1 MSDSKLHLMSFAPV
15 PDTKT
20 TVHVV
25 GLPDSLRDALFTLM
39 PPRKEGGY
47 LNTKVLKDDLRCWLD
62 RAVELNPVRP
72 NVHTDS
78 WLIALAPI
86 DLAKLCNVIAVWIS
100 SRKDIDTQS
109 PAYRKVMGMLH
120 PETFEEA
127 VRGEEIRLFSGD
139 GRPTGRLTFPAFSAQ
154 VADAIADIPLE
165 LANGMVE
172 NFSRVSRGNGNVYEL
187 ISDIHWH
194 KEDPWAF
201 ALRFHVETL
210 PVGRKARLNMD
221 VAVRR
226 FIGKPWQDDPFLKHD
241 VNAYVRTEGGTLR
254 VVPYGYDKQKR
265 DLAWDPAALANYE
278 FASGTG
284 LPAVR
289 EYLEDMGRYARDGS
303 QPQILSP
310 YAMTASWASKPS
322 VASGASVIDKAMFF
336 EAVAARLKDIA
347 EPVGAL
353 DSLQLT
359 HLKASIE
366 EPRQADWDKD
376 PVSARARQE
385 TWGRANRARLAHC
398 TGRDRAVFQLIGNQ
412 DDARLLDMA
421 RAEISRF
428 LGGEGAVDGFEVEID
443 NIPANDLLNRMENTG
458 DSQAKIRWRKVAA
471 ALPEATDPTACIV
484 VLPGA
489 ESYKPKGKDDG
500 GDPKRALR
508 IAFAKTGRLTQFIE
522 PEDSKDSP
530 EIRARVAVRDL
541 MRQLGFVPEPARNS
555 RGIDTSIPAIG
566 LKVYNSG
573 NGKARASFPYCVR
586 QDMRSGA
593 VTVYCPLLPDG
604 SLPYWRALIE
614 FARLSGSEG
623 FPDSCKRANG
633 MALKRML
640 HGIVRATGDRPELLL
655 VNSYGRIRQRDWW
668 PVGVPAVHE
677 VSDVGADPRLVAARA
692 LDLDRLLHPVLEGIV
707 ELHDLAA
714 GDQAVRLDLGEHG
727 EAGGGAHAGQADV
740 QLALG
745 EDLRVDAAGI
755 ERQALRLVD
764 GDGVGEL
771 ERDLGIGT
779 HDGGLDPVDGPALIV
794 HLDDGLGLVD
804 LPSVP
809 LDADLLVHPV
819 ELDRHGV
826 RGRVGDGALRAV
838 DVTLLRAVH
847 ERHHAGAAA
856 QDDPLRRHLV
866 AV

>member
-109 PAYRKVMGMLH
+109 PAYCKVMGMLH

-127 VRGEEIRLFSGD
+127 VHGEETCLFSGD

-289 EYLEDMGRYARDGS
+289 EYLEGMGRYARDGS

-376 PVSARARQE
+376 PVGARARQE
-385 TWGRANRARLAHC
+385 AWGRANRARLARC
-398 TGRDRAVFQLIGNQ
+398 TGREDPLAQ
-412 DDARLLDMA
+412 
-421 RAEISRF
+421 SR
-428 LGGEGAVDGFEVEID
+428 
-443 NIPANDLLNRMENTG
+443 R
-458 DSQAKIRWRKVAA
+458 
-471 ALPEATDPTACIV
+471 
-484 VLPGA
+484 
-489 ESYKPKGKDDG
+489 
-500 GDPKRALR
+500 
-508 IAFAKTGRLTQFIE
+508 
-522 PEDSKDSP
+522 
-530 EIRARVAVRDL
+530 
-541 MRQLGFVPEPARNS
+541 
-555 RGIDTSIPAIG
+555 
-566 LKVYNSG
+566 
-573 NGKARASFPYCVR
+573 RASR
-586 QDMRSGA
+586 
-593 VTVYCPLLPDG
+593 
-604 SLPYWRALIE
+604 
-614 FARLSGSEG
+614 
-623 FPDSCKRANG
+623 
-633 MALKRML
+633 
-640 HGIVRATGDRPELLL
+640 GDRPDRVHSGPAGRRELQAQGQRRRRRPQARPAHRVRENRAPDPIHRTRGLE
-655 VNSYGRIRQRDWW
+655 GRSRDPRSRRRPRPHAPARFRTRTGTQFARHRYLDPGDRVEGLQLRQRQ
-668 PVGVPAVHE
+668 
-677 VSDVGADPRLVAARA
+677 GA
-692 LDLDRLLHPVLEGIV
+692 
-707 ELHDLAA
+707 
-714 GDQAVRLDLGEHG
+714 
-727 EAGGGAHAGQADV
+727 
-740 QLALG
+740 
-745 EDLRVDAAGI
+745 
-755 ERQALRLVD
+755 
-764 GDGVGEL
+764 GEL
-771 ERDLGIGT
+771 
-779 HDGGLDPVDGPALIV
+779 P
-794 HLDDGLGLVD
+794 
-804 LPSVP
+804 
-809 LDADLLVHPV
+809 
-819 ELDRHGV
+819 
-826 RGRVGDGALRAV
+826 
-838 DVTLLRAVH
+838 LLRPTGH
-847 ERHHAGAAA
+847 EKRCRHRVL
-856 QDDPLRRHLV
+856 PPPT
-866 AV
+866 

>member
-109 PAYRKVMGMLH
+109 PAFRKVMGMLH

-127 VRGEEIRLFSGD
+127 VRGEEICLFSGD
-139 GRPTGRLTFPAFSAQ
+139 GRPAGGLTFPAFSAQ

-172 NFSRVSRGNGNVYEL
+172 NFSSVSRGNGNVYEL

-336 EAVAARLKDIA
+336 EAAAARLKDIA

-359 HLKASIE
+359 QYR
-366 EPRQADWDKD
+366 RQPGED
-376 PVSARARQE
+376 P
-385 TWGRANRARLAHC
+385 LA
-398 TGRDRAVFQLIGNQ
+398 Q
-412 DDARLLDMA
+412 
-421 RAEISRF
+421 SR
-428 LGGEGAVDGFEVEID
+428 
-443 NIPANDLLNRMENTG
+443 R
-458 DSQAKIRWRKVAA
+458 
-471 ALPEATDPTACIV
+471 
-484 VLPGA
+484 
-489 ESYKPKGKDDG
+489 
-500 GDPKRALR
+500 
-508 IAFAKTGRLTQFIE
+508 
-522 PEDSKDSP
+522 
-530 EIRARVAVRDL
+530 
-541 MRQLGFVPEPARNS
+541 
-555 RGIDTSIPAIG
+555 
-566 LKVYNSG
+566 
-573 NGKARASFPYCVR
+573 RASR
-586 QDMRSGA
+586 
-593 VTVYCPLLPDG
+593 
-604 SLPYWRALIE
+604 
-614 FARLSGSEG
+614 
-623 FPDSCKRANG
+623 
-633 MALKRML
+633 
-640 HGIVRATGDRPELLL
+640 GDRPDRVHSGPAGRRELQAQGQRRRRRPQARPAHRVRENRAPDPIHRTRGLEGQSRDPRARRRPRPHAPARFRTRTGTQFARHRYL
-655 VNSYGRIRQRDWW
+655 DPGDRVEGLQLRQRQ
-668 PVGVPAVHE
+668 
-677 VSDVGADPRLVAARA
+677 GA
-692 LDLDRLLHPVLEGIV
+692 
-707 ELHDLAA
+707 
-714 GDQAVRLDLGEHG
+714 
-727 EAGGGAHAGQADV
+727 
-740 QLALG
+740 
-745 EDLRVDAAGI
+745 
-755 ERQALRLVD
+755 
-764 GDGVGEL
+764 GEL
-771 ERDLGIGT
+771 
-779 HDGGLDPVDGPALIV
+779 P
-794 HLDDGLGLVD
+794 
-804 LPSVP
+804 
-809 LDADLLVHPV
+809 
-819 ELDRHGV
+819 
-826 RGRVGDGALRAV
+826 
-838 DVTLLRAVH
+838 LLRPTGH
-847 ERHHAGAAA
+847 EKRCRHRVL
-856 QDDPLRRHLV
+856 PPPT
-866 AV
+866 

>member
-127 VRGEEIRLFSGD
+127 VRGEEICLFSGD
-139 GRPTGRLTFPAFSAQ
+139 GRPAGGLTFPAFSAQ
-154 VADAIADIPLE
+154 VADVIAGIPLE

-385 TWGRANRARLAHC
+385 AWGRANRARLARC

-428 LGGEGAVDGFEVEID
+428 LGGEGAVDDFEVEID

-458 DSQAKIRWRKVAA
+458 DSQAKIRWRK
-471 ALPEATDPTACIV
+471 
-484 VLPGA
+484 
-489 ESYKPKGKDDG
+489 
-500 GDPKRALR
+500 
-508 IAFAKTGRLTQFIE
+508 
-522 PEDSKDSP
+522 
-530 EIRARVAVRDL
+530 VAVRDL

-655 VNSYGRIRQRDWW
+655 INSYGRIRQRDWW
-668 PVGVPAVHE
+668 PGISDSGLESGPLSYGPTGYEEPLGLAGSKLRILRIRSGLNGEIPDWFTDE
-677 VSDVGADPRLVAARA
+677 VAAGGADDGTVPNRRDKQGLFKMDGYFLALAPRPGDAQYKWSARGSKYDSPTAAFCEKTINEYC
-692 LDLDRLLHPVLEGIV
+692 LLSPG
-707 ELHDLAA
+707 
-714 GDQAVRLDLGEHG
+714 G
-727 EAGGGAHAGQADV
+727 EAEALASVKYAEALRGCMV
-740 QLALG
+740 QLYKN
-745 EDLRVDAAGI
+745 DMRVNLPAPLHLAEQVEEYIWDW
-755 ERQALRLVD
+755 
-764 GDGVGEL
+764 EL
-771 ERDLGIGT
+771 T
-779 HDGGLDPVDGPALIV
+779 
-794 HLDDGLGLVD
+794 
-804 LPSVP
+804 
-809 LDADLLVHPV
+809 
-819 ELDRHGV
+819 
-826 RGRVGDGALRAV
+826 GRR
-838 DVTLLRAVH
+838 
-847 ERHHAGAAA
+847 
-856 QDDPLRRHLV
+856 
-866 AV
+866 

>member
-1 MSDSKLHLMSFAPV
+1 
-15 PDTKT
+15 
-20 TVHVV
+20 
-25 GLPDSLRDALFTLM
+25 
-39 PPRKEGGY
+39 
-47 LNTKVLKDDLRCWLD
+47 
-62 RAVELNPVRP
+62 
-72 NVHTDS
+72 
-78 WLIALAPI
+78 
-86 DLAKLCNVIAVWIS
+86 
-100 SRKDIDTQS
+100 
-109 PAYRKVMGMLH
+109 
-120 PETFEEA
+120 
-127 VRGEEIRLFSGD
+127 
-139 GRPTGRLTFPAFSAQ
+139 
-154 VADAIADIPLE
+154 
-165 LANGMVE
+165 
-172 NFSRVSRGNGNVYEL
+172 
-187 ISDIHWH
+187 
-194 KEDPWAF
+194 
-201 ALRFHVETL
+201 
-210 PVGRKARLNMD
+210 MD

-385 TWGRANRARLAHC
+385 AWGRANRARLARC

-530 EIRARVAVRDL
+530 EIRACVAVRDL

-668 PVGVPAVHE
+668 PGISDSGLESGPLSYGPTGYEEPLGLAGSKLRILRIRSGLNGEVPDWFTDE
-677 VSDVGADPRLVAARA
+677 VAAGGADDGTVPNRRDKQGLFKMDGYFLALAPRPGDAQYKWSARGSKYDSPTAAFCEKTINEYC
-692 LDLDRLLHPVLEGIV
+692 LLSPG
-707 ELHDLAA
+707 
-714 GDQAVRLDLGEHG
+714 G
-727 EAGGGAHAGQADV
+727 EAEALASVKYAEALRGCMVQLYKNDMRVNLPAPLHLAGQVEEYIWDW
-740 QLALG
+740 
-745 EDLRVDAAGI
+745 
-755 ERQALRLVD
+755 
-764 GDGVGEL
+764 EL
-771 ERDLGIGT
+771 T
-779 HDGGLDPVDGPALIV
+779 
-794 HLDDGLGLVD
+794 
-804 LPSVP
+804 
-809 LDADLLVHPV
+809 
-819 ELDRHGV
+819 
-826 RGRVGDGALRAV
+826 GRR
-838 DVTLLRAVH
+838 
-847 ERHHAGAAA
+847 
-856 QDDPLRRHLV
+856 
-866 AV
+866 

>member
-15 PDTKT
+15 PDAKT

-127 VRGEEIRLFSGD
+127 VRGEEICLFSGD
-139 GRPTGRLTFPAFSAQ
+139 GRPTGGLTFPAFSAQ

-221 VAVRR
+221 VAIRR

-241 VNAYVRTEGGTLR
+241 VNA
-254 VVPYGYDKQKR
+254 
-265 DLAWDPAALANYE
+265 
-278 FASGTG
+278 
-284 LPAVR
+284 
-289 EYLEDMGRYARDGS
+289 YARDGS

-376 PVSARARQE
+376 PVSARARQDA
-385 TWGRANRARLAHC
+385 WGRANRARLARC

-428 LGGEGAVDGFEVEID
+428 LGGEG
-443 NIPANDLLNRMENTG
+443 P
-458 DSQAKIRWRKVAA
+458 S
-471 ALPEATDPTACIV
+471 TASRSRSIT
-484 VLPGA
+484 
-489 ESYKPKGKDDG
+489 S
-500 GDPKRALR
+500 
-508 IAFAKTGRLTQFIE
+508 
-522 PEDSKDSP
+522 
-530 EIRARVAVRDL
+530 
-541 MRQLGFVPEPARNS
+541 RQT
-555 RGIDTSIPAIG
+555 TS
-566 LKVYNSG
+566 
-573 NGKARASFPYCVR
+573 
-586 QDMRSGA
+586 
-593 VTVYCPLLPDG
+593 
-604 SLPYWRALIE
+604 
-614 FARLSGSEG
+614 
-623 FPDSCKRANG
+623 
-633 MALKRML
+633 
-640 HGIVRATGDRPELLL
+640 
-655 VNSYGRIRQRDWW
+655 
-668 PVGVPAVHE
+668 
-677 VSDVGADPRLVAARA
+677 
-692 LDLDRLLHPVLEGIV
+692 
-707 ELHDLAA
+707 
-714 GDQAVRLDLGEHG
+714 
-727 EAGGGAHAGQADV
+727 
-740 QLALG
+740 
-745 EDLRVDAAGI
+745 
-755 ERQALRLVD
+755 
-764 GDGVGEL
+764 
-771 ERDLGIGT
+771 
-779 HDGGLDPVDGPALIV
+779 
-794 HLDDGLGLVD
+794 
-804 LPSVP
+804 
-809 LDADLLVHPV
+809 
-819 ELDRHGV
+819 
-826 RGRVGDGALRAV
+826 
-838 DVTLLRAVH
+838 
-847 ERHHAGAAA
+847 
-856 QDDPLRRHLV
+856 
-866 AV
+866 

>member
-127 VRGEEIRLFSGD
+127 VRGEEICLFSGD

-366 EPRQADWDKD
+366 EPRQADWDKVPD
-376 PVSARARQE
+376 WFTDEVAAGGADDGTVPNRRDKQGLFKMDGYFLALAPRPGDAQYKWSARGSKYDSPTAAFCEKTINEYCLLSPGGEAEALASVKYAEALRGCMVQLYKNDMRVNLPAPLHLAE
-385 TWGRANRARLAHC
+385 QVEEYIWDWGL
-398 TGRDRAVFQLIGNQ
+398 TGRR
-412 DDARLLDMA
+412 
-421 RAEISRF
+421 
-428 LGGEGAVDGFEVEID
+428 
-443 NIPANDLLNRMENTG
+443 
-458 DSQAKIRWRKVAA
+458 
-471 ALPEATDPTACIV
+471 
-484 VLPGA
+484 
-489 ESYKPKGKDDG
+489 
-500 GDPKRALR
+500 
-508 IAFAKTGRLTQFIE
+508 
-522 PEDSKDSP
+522 
-530 EIRARVAVRDL
+530 
-541 MRQLGFVPEPARNS
+541 
-555 RGIDTSIPAIG
+555 
-566 LKVYNSG
+566 
-573 NGKARASFPYCVR
+573 
-586 QDMRSGA
+586 
-593 VTVYCPLLPDG
+593 
-604 SLPYWRALIE
+604 
-614 FARLSGSEG
+614 
-623 FPDSCKRANG
+623 
-633 MALKRML
+633 
-640 HGIVRATGDRPELLL
+640 
-655 VNSYGRIRQRDWW
+655 
-668 PVGVPAVHE
+668 
-677 VSDVGADPRLVAARA
+677 
-692 LDLDRLLHPVLEGIV
+692 
-707 ELHDLAA
+707 
-714 GDQAVRLDLGEHG
+714 
-727 EAGGGAHAGQADV
+727 
-740 QLALG
+740 
-745 EDLRVDAAGI
+745 
-755 ERQALRLVD
+755 
-764 GDGVGEL
+764 
-771 ERDLGIGT
+771 
-779 HDGGLDPVDGPALIV
+779 
-794 HLDDGLGLVD
+794 
-804 LPSVP
+804 
-809 LDADLLVHPV
+809 
-819 ELDRHGV
+819 
-826 RGRVGDGALRAV
+826 
-838 DVTLLRAVH
+838 
-847 ERHHAGAAA
+847 
-856 QDDPLRRHLV
+856 
-866 AV
+866 

>member
-127 VRGEEIRLFSGD
+127 VRVEETCLFSGD
-139 GRPTGRLTFPAFSAQ
+139 GRPTGGLTFPAFSAQ
-154 VADAIADIPLE
+154 VADVIAGIPLE
-165 LANGMVE
+165 LANSMVE

-385 TWGRANRARLAHC
+385 AWGRANRARLARC

-530 EIRARVAVRDL
+530 EIRARRRPRPHA
-541 MRQLGFVPEPARNS
+541 PARF
-555 RGIDTSIPAIG
+555 RTRTGTQFARHRHLDPGDRVEG
-566 LKVYNSG
+566 LQL
-573 NGKARASFPYCVR
+573 R
-586 QDMRSGA
+586 QRQGA
-593 VTVYCPLLPDG
+593 GELPLLRPTG
-604 SLPYWRALIE
+604 HEKRCRHRVLP
-614 FARLSGSEG
+614 
-623 FPDSCKRANG
+623 PP
-633 MALKRML
+633 
-640 HGIVRATGDRPELLL
+640 T
-655 VNSYGRIRQRDWW
+655 
-668 PVGVPAVHE
+668 
-677 VSDVGADPRLVAARA
+677 
-692 LDLDRLLHPVLEGIV
+692 
-707 ELHDLAA
+707 
-714 GDQAVRLDLGEHG
+714 
-727 EAGGGAHAGQADV
+727 
-740 QLALG
+740 
-745 EDLRVDAAGI
+745 
-755 ERQALRLVD
+755 
-764 GDGVGEL
+764 
-771 ERDLGIGT
+771 
-779 HDGGLDPVDGPALIV
+779 
-794 HLDDGLGLVD
+794 
-804 LPSVP
+804 
-809 LDADLLVHPV
+809 
-819 ELDRHGV
+819 
-826 RGRVGDGALRAV
+826 
-838 DVTLLRAVH
+838 
-847 ERHHAGAAA
+847 
-856 QDDPLRRHLV
+856 
-866 AV
+866 

>member
-109 PAYRKVMGMLH
+109 PAYCKVMGMLH

-127 VRGEEIRLFSGD
+127 VHGEETCLFSGD
-139 GRPTGRLTFPAFSAQ
+139 GRPAGGLTFPAFSAQ
-154 VADAIADIPLE
+154 VADAIAGIPLE

-289 EYLEDMGRYARDGS
+289 EYLEGMGRYARDGS

-376 PVSARARQE
+376 PVGAR
-385 TWGRANRARLAHC
+385 G
-398 TGRDRAVFQLIGNQ
+398 TG
-412 DDARLLDMA
+412 
-421 RAEISRF
+421 
-428 LGGEGAVDGFEVEID
+428 
-443 NIPANDLLNRMENTG
+443 
-458 DSQAKIRWRKVAA
+458 
-471 ALPEATDPTACIV
+471 
-484 VLPGA
+484 
-489 ESYKPKGKDDG
+489 
-500 GDPKRALR
+500 
-508 IAFAKTGRLTQFIE
+508 
-522 PEDSKDSP
+522 
-530 EIRARVAVRDL
+530 
-541 MRQLGFVPEPARNS
+541 
-555 RGIDTSIPAIG
+555 
-566 LKVYNSG
+566 
-573 NGKARASFPYCVR
+573 PY
-586 QDMRSGA
+586 S
-593 VTVYCPLLPDG
+593 
-604 SLPYWRALIE
+604 S
-614 FARLSGSEG
+614 
-623 FPDSCKRANG
+623 
-633 MALKRML
+633 
-640 HGIVRATGDRPELLL
+640 
-655 VNSYGRIRQRDWW
+655 
-668 PVGVPAVHE
+668 
-677 VSDVGADPRLVAARA
+677 
-692 LDLDRLLHPVLEGIV
+692 
-707 ELHDLAA
+707 
-714 GDQAVRLDLGEHG
+714 
-727 EAGGGAHAGQADV
+727 
-740 QLALG
+740 
-745 EDLRVDAAGI
+745 
-755 ERQALRLVD
+755 
-764 GDGVGEL
+764 
-771 ERDLGIGT
+771 
-779 HDGGLDPVDGPALIV
+779 
-794 HLDDGLGLVD
+794 
-804 LPSVP
+804 
-809 LDADLLVHPV
+809 
-819 ELDRHGV
+819 
-826 RGRVGDGALRAV
+826 
-838 DVTLLRAVH
+838 
-847 ERHHAGAAA
+847 
-856 QDDPLRRHLV
+856 
-866 AV
+866 

>member
-109 PAYRKVMGMLH
+109 PAYCKVMGMLH

-127 VRGEEIRLFSGD
+127 VRGEETCLFSGD

-289 EYLEDMGRYARDGS
+289 EYLEGMGRYARDGS

-385 TWGRANRARLAHC
+385 AWGRANRARLARC

-458 DSQAKIRWRKVAA
+458 DSQAKIRCA
-471 ALPEATDPTACIV
+471 
-484 VLPGA
+484 
-489 ESYKPKGKDDG
+489 
-500 GDPKRALR
+500 
-508 IAFAKTGRLTQFIE
+508 
-522 PEDSKDSP
+522 
-530 EIRARVAVRDL
+530 
-541 MRQLGFVPEPARNS
+541 S
-555 RGIDTSIPAIG
+555 R
-566 LKVYNSG
+566 
-573 NGKARASFPYCVR
+573 
-586 QDMRSGA
+586 
-593 VTVYCPLLPDG
+593 
-604 SLPYWRALIE
+604 
-614 FARLSGSEG
+614 
-623 FPDSCKRANG
+623 
-633 MALKRML
+633 
-640 HGIVRATGDRPELLL
+640 GDRPDRVHSGPAGRRELQAQGQRRRRRPQARPAHRVRENRAPDPIHRTRGLEGQ
-655 VNSYGRIRQRDWW
+655 SRDPRGRRRPRPHSPARFRTRTGTQFARHRYLDPGDRVEGLQLRQRQ
-668 PVGVPAVHE
+668 
-677 VSDVGADPRLVAARA
+677 GA
-692 LDLDRLLHPVLEGIV
+692 
-707 ELHDLAA
+707 
-714 GDQAVRLDLGEHG
+714 
-727 EAGGGAHAGQADV
+727 
-740 QLALG
+740 
-745 EDLRVDAAGI
+745 
-755 ERQALRLVD
+755 
-764 GDGVGEL
+764 GEL
-771 ERDLGIGT
+771 
-779 HDGGLDPVDGPALIV
+779 P
-794 HLDDGLGLVD
+794 
-804 LPSVP
+804 
-809 LDADLLVHPV
+809 
-819 ELDRHGV
+819 
-826 RGRVGDGALRAV
+826 
-838 DVTLLRAVH
+838 LLRPTGH
-847 ERHHAGAAA
+847 EKRCRHRVLS
-856 QDDPLRRHLV
+856 PPT
-866 AV
+866 

>member
-127 VRGEEIRLFSGD
+127 VRGEEICLFSGD

-530 EIRARVAVRDL
+530 EIRARVAVRGL

-668 PVGVPAVHE
+668 PGISDSGLESGPLSYGPTGYEEPLGLAGSKLRILRIRSGLNGEVPDWFTDE
-677 VSDVGADPRLVAARA
+677 VAAGGADDGTVPNRRDKQGLFKMDGYFLALAPRPGDAQYKWSARGSKYDSPTAAFCEKTINEYC
-692 LDLDRLLHPVLEGIV
+692 LLSPG
-707 ELHDLAA
+707 
-714 GDQAVRLDLGEHG
+714 G
-727 EAGGGAHAGQADV
+727 EAEALASVKYAEALRGCMV
-740 QLALG
+740 QLYKN
-745 EDLRVDAAGI
+745 DMRVNLPAPLHLAEQVEEYIWDW
-755 ERQALRLVD
+755 
-764 GDGVGEL
+764 EL
-771 ERDLGIGT
+771 T
-779 HDGGLDPVDGPALIV
+779 
-794 HLDDGLGLVD
+794 
-804 LPSVP
+804 
-809 LDADLLVHPV
+809 
-819 ELDRHGV
+819 
-826 RGRVGDGALRAV
+826 GRR
-838 DVTLLRAVH
+838 
-847 ERHHAGAAA
+847 
-856 QDDPLRRHLV
+856 
-866 AV
+866 

>member
-39 PPRKEGGY
+39 PPKKKGGY

-127 VRGEEIRLFSGD
+127 VRGEEICLFSGD

-443 NIPANDLLNRMENTG
+443 NIPANDLLNRMGNTG

-530 EIRARVAVRDL
+530 EIRACVAVRDL

-668 PVGVPAVHE
+668 PGI
-677 VSDVGADPRLVAARA
+677 SDSG
-692 LDLDRLLHPVLEGIV
+692 LES
-707 ELHDLAA
+707 
-714 GDQAVRLDLGEHG
+714 
-727 EAGGGAHAGQADV
+727 
-740 QLALG
+740 
-745 EDLRVDAAGI
+745 
-755 ERQALRLVD
+755 
-764 GDGVGEL
+764 
-771 ERDLGIGT
+771 
-779 HDGGLDPVDGPALIV
+779 GPLSY
-794 HLDDGLGLVD
+794 GPTGY
-804 LPSVP
+804 
-809 LDADLLVHPV
+809 
-819 ELDRHGV
+819 
-826 RGRVGDGALRAV
+826 
-838 DVTLLRAVH
+838 
-847 ERHHAGAAA
+847 
-856 QDDPLRRHLV
+856 
-866 AV
+866 

>member
-127 VRGEEIRLFSGD
+127 VRGEEICLFSGD
-139 GRPTGRLTFPAFSAQ
+139 GRPAGGLTFPAFSAQ
-154 VADAIADIPLE
+154 VADVIAGIPLE

-310 YAMTASWASKPS
+310 YAMTAS
-322 VASGASVIDKAMFF
+322 
-336 EAVAARLKDIA
+336 
-347 EPVGAL
+347 
-353 DSLQLT
+353 
-359 HLKASIE
+359 
-366 EPRQADWDKD
+366 
-376 PVSARARQE
+376 
-385 TWGRANRARLAHC
+385 
-398 TGRDRAVFQLIGNQ
+398 
-412 DDARLLDMA
+412 
-421 RAEISRF
+421 
-428 LGGEGAVDGFEVEID
+428 
-443 NIPANDLLNRMENTG
+443 
-458 DSQAKIRWRKVAA
+458 
-471 ALPEATDPTACIV
+471 
-484 VLPGA
+484 
-489 ESYKPKGKDDG
+489 
-500 GDPKRALR
+500 
-508 IAFAKTGRLTQFIE
+508 
-522 PEDSKDSP
+522 
-530 EIRARVAVRDL
+530 
-541 MRQLGFVPEPARNS
+541 
-555 RGIDTSIPAIG
+555 
-566 LKVYNSG
+566 
-573 NGKARASFPYCVR
+573 
-586 QDMRSGA
+586 
-593 VTVYCPLLPDG
+593 
-604 SLPYWRALIE
+604 
-614 FARLSGSEG
+614 
-623 FPDSCKRANG
+623 
-633 MALKRML
+633 
-640 HGIVRATGDRPELLL
+640 
-655 VNSYGRIRQRDWW
+655 
-668 PVGVPAVHE
+668 
-677 VSDVGADPRLVAARA
+677 
-692 LDLDRLLHPVLEGIV
+692 
-707 ELHDLAA
+707 
-714 GDQAVRLDLGEHG
+714 
-727 EAGGGAHAGQADV
+727 
-740 QLALG
+740 
-745 EDLRVDAAGI
+745 
-755 ERQALRLVD
+755 
-764 GDGVGEL
+764 
-771 ERDLGIGT
+771 
-779 HDGGLDPVDGPALIV
+779 
-794 HLDDGLGLVD
+794 
-804 LPSVP
+804 
-809 LDADLLVHPV
+809 
-819 ELDRHGV
+819 
-826 RGRVGDGALRAV
+826 
-838 DVTLLRAVH
+838 
-847 ERHHAGAAA
+847 
-856 QDDPLRRHLV
+856 
-866 AV
+866 

>member
-127 VRGEEIRLFSGD
+127 VRVEEICLFSGD

-154 VADAIADIPLE
+154 VADAIAGIPLE

-278 FASGTG
+278 FVSGTG

-385 TWGRANRARLAHC
+385 P
-398 TGRDRAVFQLIGNQ
+398 
-412 DDARLLDMA
+412 
-421 RAEISRF
+421 
-428 LGGEGAVDGFEVEID
+428 GAG
-443 NIPANDLLNRMENTG
+443 
-458 DSQAKIRWRKVAA
+458 
-471 ALPEATDPTACIV
+471 PTA
-484 VLPGA
+484 P
-489 ESYKPKGKDDG
+489 
-500 GDPKRALR
+500 
-508 IAFAKTGRLTQFIE
+508 
-522 PEDSKDSP
+522 DSP
-530 EIRARVAVRDL
+530 AA
-541 MRQLGFVPEPARNS
+541 PA
-555 RGIDTSIPAIG
+555 GTG
-566 LKVYNSG
+566 
-573 NGKARASFPYCVR
+573 PY
-586 QDMRSGA
+586 S
-593 VTVYCPLLPDG
+593 
-604 SLPYWRALIE
+604 S
-614 FARLSGSEG
+614 
-623 FPDSCKRANG
+623 
-633 MALKRML
+633 
-640 HGIVRATGDRPELLL
+640 
-655 VNSYGRIRQRDWW
+655 
-668 PVGVPAVHE
+668 
-677 VSDVGADPRLVAARA
+677 
-692 LDLDRLLHPVLEGIV
+692 
-707 ELHDLAA
+707 
-714 GDQAVRLDLGEHG
+714 
-727 EAGGGAHAGQADV
+727 
-740 QLALG
+740 
-745 EDLRVDAAGI
+745 
-755 ERQALRLVD
+755 
-764 GDGVGEL
+764 
-771 ERDLGIGT
+771 
-779 HDGGLDPVDGPALIV
+779 
-794 HLDDGLGLVD
+794 
-804 LPSVP
+804 
-809 LDADLLVHPV
+809 
-819 ELDRHGV
+819 
-826 RGRVGDGALRAV
+826 
-838 DVTLLRAVH
+838 
-847 ERHHAGAAA
+847 
-856 QDDPLRRHLV
+856 
-866 AV
+866 

>member
-109 PAYRKVMGMLH
+109 PAFRKVMGMLH

-127 VRGEEIRLFSGD
+127 VRGEEICLFSGD
-139 GRPTGRLTFPAFSAQ
+139 GRPTGGLTFPAFSAQ
-154 VADAIADIPLE
+154 VADAIADIPLK

-226 FIGKPWQDDPFLKHD
+226 FIGKPWQDGPFLKHD

-336 EAVAARLKDIA
+336 EAV
-347 EPVGAL
+347 
-353 DSLQLT
+353 
-359 HLKASIE
+359 
-366 EPRQADWDKD
+366 
-376 PVSARARQE
+376 
-385 TWGRANRARLAHC
+385 
-398 TGRDRAVFQLIGNQ
+398 
-412 DDARLLDMA
+412 
-421 RAEISRF
+421 
-428 LGGEGAVDGFEVEID
+428 DGFEVEID

-471 ALPEATDPTACIV
+471 ALPEATDPAACIV

-555 RGIDTSIPAIG
+555 RGIDISIPAIG

-586 QDMRSGA
+586 QDMRSGV
-593 VTVYCPLLPDG
+593 VTVYCPSYLTEA
-604 SLPYWRALIE
+604 YR
-614 FARLSGSEG
+614 
-623 FPDSCKRANG
+623 
-633 MALKRML
+633 
-640 HGIVRATGDRPELLL
+640 TG
-655 VNSYGRIRQRDWW
+655 
-668 PVGVPAVHE
+668 A
-677 VSDVGADPRLVAARA
+677 
-692 LDLDRLLHPVLEGIV
+692 
-707 ELHDLAA
+707 
-714 GDQAVRLDLGEHG
+714 
-727 EAGGGAHAGQADV
+727 
-740 QLALG
+740 
-745 EDLRVDAAGI
+745 
-755 ERQALRLVD
+755 
-764 GDGVGEL
+764 
-771 ERDLGIGT
+771 
-779 HDGGLDPVDGPALIV
+779 
-794 HLDDGLGLVD
+794 
-804 LPSVP
+804 PSSSSP
-809 LDADLLVHPV
+809 
-819 ELDRHGV
+819 G
-826 RGRVGDGALRAV
+826 
-838 DVTLLRAVH
+838 
-847 ERHHAGAAA
+847 
-856 QDDPLRRHLV
+856 
-866 AV
+866 

>member
-139 GRPTGRLTFPAFSAQ
+139 GRPAGRLTFPAFSAQ

-310 YAMTASWASKPS
+310 LRDDRLLGIEAFGRKRGIRHRQGHVLRGRRGSAQRYR
-322 VASGASVIDKAMFF
+322 GA
-336 EAVAARLKDIA
+336 R
-347 EPVGAL
+347 
-353 DSLQLT
+353 
-359 HLKASIE
+359 
-366 EPRQADWDKD
+366 RC
-376 PVSARARQE
+376 
-385 TWGRANRARLAHC
+385 ARLASTDPSQGVHRGTQAGGLGQGPRQRTGETGGLGPGQPRQTRPLHRQGQGRIPADRQPGRC
-398 TGRDRAVFQLIGNQ
+398 PAPRYGKGRDLPLSRWGGGRRRLRGRDR
-412 DDARLLDMA
+412 
-421 RAEISRF
+421 
-428 LGGEGAVDGFEVEID
+428 
-443 NIPANDLLNRMENTG
+443 
-458 DSQAKIRWRKVAA
+458 
-471 ALPEATDPTACIV
+471 
-484 VLPGA
+484 
-489 ESYKPKGKDDG
+489 
-500 GDPKRALR
+500 
-508 IAFAKTGRLTQFIE
+508 
-522 PEDSKDSP
+522 
-530 EIRARVAVRDL
+530 
-541 MRQLGFVPEPARNS
+541 
-555 RGIDTSIPAIG
+555 
-566 LKVYNSG
+566 
-573 NGKARASFPYCVR
+573 
-586 QDMRSGA
+586 
-593 VTVYCPLLPDG
+593 
-604 SLPYWRALIE
+604 
-614 FARLSGSEG
+614 
-623 FPDSCKRANG
+623 
-633 MALKRML
+633 
-640 HGIVRATGDRPELLL
+640 
-655 VNSYGRIRQRDWW
+655 
-668 PVGVPAVHE
+668 
-677 VSDVGADPRLVAARA
+677 
-692 LDLDRLLHPVLEGIV
+692 
-707 ELHDLAA
+707 
-714 GDQAVRLDLGEHG
+714 
-727 EAGGGAHAGQADV
+727 
-740 QLALG
+740 
-745 EDLRVDAAGI
+745 
-755 ERQALRLVD
+755 
-764 GDGVGEL
+764 
-771 ERDLGIGT
+771 
-779 HDGGLDPVDGPALIV
+779 
-794 HLDDGLGLVD
+794 
-804 LPSVP
+804 
-809 LDADLLVHPV
+809 
-819 ELDRHGV
+819 
-826 RGRVGDGALRAV
+826 
-838 DVTLLRAVH
+838 
-847 ERHHAGAAA
+847 
-856 QDDPLRRHLV
+856 
-866 AV
+866 

>member
-25 GLPDSLRDALFTLM
+25 GLPDSLRDALFMLM

-127 VRGEEIRLFSGD
+127 VRGEEICLFSGD

-201 ALRFHVETL
+201 ALRFHVDTL

-265 DLAWDPAALANYE
+265 DLAW
-278 FASGTG
+278 
-284 LPAVR
+284 
-289 EYLEDMGRYARDGS
+289 
-303 QPQILSP
+303 
-310 YAMTASWASKPS
+310 
-322 VASGASVIDKAMFF
+322 
-336 EAVAARLKDIA
+336 
-347 EPVGAL
+347 
-353 DSLQLT
+353 
-359 HLKASIE
+359 
-366 EPRQADWDKD
+366 
-376 PVSARARQE
+376 
-385 TWGRANRARLAHC
+385 GRANRARLARC

-489 ESYKPKGKDDG
+489 ESYKSKGKDDG

-668 PVGVPAVHE
+668 PGISDSGLESGPLSYGPTGYEEPLGLAGSKLRILRIRSGLNGEVPDWFTDE
-677 VSDVGADPRLVAARA
+677 VAAGGADDGTVPNRRDKQGLFKMDGYFLALAPRPGDAQYKWSARGSKYDSPTAAFCEKTINEY
-692 LDLDRLLHPVLEGIV
+692 RLLSPG
-707 ELHDLAA
+707 
-714 GDQAVRLDLGEHG
+714 G
-727 EAGGGAHAGQADV
+727 EAEALASVKYAEALRGCMV
-740 QLALG
+740 QLYKN
-745 EDLRVDAAGI
+745 DMRVNLPAPLHLAEQVEEYIWDW
-755 ERQALRLVD
+755 
-764 GDGVGEL
+764 EL
-771 ERDLGIGT
+771 T
-779 HDGGLDPVDGPALIV
+779 
-794 HLDDGLGLVD
+794 
-804 LPSVP
+804 
-809 LDADLLVHPV
+809 
-819 ELDRHGV
+819 
-826 RGRVGDGALRAV
+826 GRR
-838 DVTLLRAVH
+838 
-847 ERHHAGAAA
+847 
-856 QDDPLRRHLV
+856 
-866 AV
+866 